1 MMVKWGGVSYNRI
14 INEIRYDY
22 WQSNAYGGHMQIYLS
37 TLTELDYDKS
47 LNSIEESLMIILKR
61 VGKHVRK

>member
-1 MMVKWGGVSYNRI
+1 
-14 INEIRYDY
+14 
-22 WQSNAYGGHMQIYLS
+22 MQIYLS